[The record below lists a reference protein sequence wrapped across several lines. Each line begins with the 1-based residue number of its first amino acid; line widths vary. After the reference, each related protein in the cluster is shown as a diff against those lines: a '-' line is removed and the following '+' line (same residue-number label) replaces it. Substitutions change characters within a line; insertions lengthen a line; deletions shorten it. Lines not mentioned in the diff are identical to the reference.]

1 MARDP
6 DTFRVGPTLTNLPK
20 VQAPEVQNAG
30 PDQLVNAGRAITKA
44 GALGAEIFEAEL
56 QEQNKARVTEAMTA
70 LTKYRNERTYGED
83 GWTRA
88 KGRNALER
96 EGGKTLMQEYGEDL
110 EKEIEA
116 LAMGLGNDAQ
126 RKVFRDSAT
135 IMSLQYSQKLQEH
148 VAAEG
153 ETYKRETY
161 AGMADEGSTQLAM
174 ATTPDEIIEAT
185 GMIRSAAG
193 EIFKLNG
200 TPEEAQ
206 GEVLRQLLTPGHTA
220 QLTRMMSEEDVEG
233 AEQYLNEH
241 RDDMTPEAITKVNS
255 ALVEQRA
262 IIEGENWGEE
272 KYAAHT
278 AKAGAAA
285 PEDIIMPLAGEA
297 ALSGVFGEKRSGR
310 APGYRHG
317 GSDIKSAV
325 GTPVVAGGSG
335 VVRVRSGEKYGT
347 YFDLELDDG
356 TTVLRGAHL
365 SAITVADGTR
375 VNKGDVI
382 AKTGGA
388 KGAPGSGNS
397 TGPHLHYEVRVN
409 GKPVDPRE
417 YHQSQPKTKG
427 AAAGA
432 SAGRPSLKAMLE
444 EIYADDT
451 RTARQKQEAERVV
464 RSLYAAD
471 KEAQGEQE
479 EAIANKAYAEIDS
492 TGSLSSATRAAL
504 VGANMGDMLP
514 TLRNFERAKQERAAG
529 VPINESDGLE
539 AYGRVQVGIANG
551 EIRDIADLMQFKP
564 YVPDNLFKQ
573 LIDDFAASPQTARQ
587 KTTDIVKEMQTEVQ
601 ASGLFTK
608 DGKSTPETKREY
620 DKFIGAVTSAIAGRE
635 LNGQTVDREER
646 RSLVLGM
653 LAESVV
659 NGERMRNYD
668 VREIYNSV
676 PPRARL
682 AITRR
687 VEQYGGRATQN
698 AVVEAWLGMSPDQQ
712 SAYGR

>member
-30 PDQLVNAGRAITKA
+30 PEQLVNAGRAITNA
-44 GALGAEIFEAEL
+44 GALGAQIFEAEL

-83 GWTRA
+83 GWTKA

-96 EGGKTLMQEYGEDL
+96 PDGKTLMQEYGEDL

-126 RKVFRDSAT
+126 RKVFRDAAT
-135 IMSLQYSQKLQEH
+135 NMSLQYSQKLQEH

-153 ETYKRETY
+153 ENYKRETY
-161 AGMADEGSTQLAM
+161 AGMADEGSMQLAM
-174 ATTPDEIIEAT
+174 ATTPDEVIEAT

-220 QLTRMMSEEDVEG
+220 QLSRMMSEEDVDG

-241 RDDMTPEAITKVNS
+241 RDDMTPEAITKVNN

-272 KYAAHT
+272 LYGTSVAQV
-278 AKAGAAA
+278 GATA
-285 PEDIIMPLAGEA
+285 PEDVIMPLVGDAT
-297 ALSGVFGEKRSGR
+297 LSGVFGEKRSGR
-310 APGYRHG
+310 APEYRHG
-317 GSDIKSAV
+317 GIDIKVGV
-325 GTPVVAGGSG
+325 GTDVVAGASG
-335 VVRVRSGEKYGT
+335 VVRVRSGKKYGT
-347 YFDLELDDG
+347 YVDLELDDG
-356 TTVLRGAHL
+356 TVLRNAHL
-365 SAITVADGTR
+365 SGTTVKDGTR

-382 AKTGGA
+382 AKSGGA
-388 KGAPGSGNS
+388 RGAPGSGNS

-409 GKPVDPRE
+409 GAPVDPRE
-417 YHQSQPKTKG
+417 WHQSQPKTQG
-427 AAAGA
+427 AAAGS
-432 SAGRPSLKAMLE
+432 SAGRPSLKVMLE

-471 KEAQGEQE
+471 KEAQGEQDA
-479 EAIANKAYAEIDS
+479 AIANKAYEEIDS

-514 TLRNFERAKQERAAG
+514 ALRNFEKATQDRAAG
-529 VPINESDGLE
+529 VAVNENDGLE

-564 YVPDNLFKQ
+564 YVPANLFKQ
-573 LIDDFAASPQTARQ
+573 LVDDFAASPQTARQ
-587 KTTDIVKEMQTEVQ
+587 KTADIVKEMKTEIQ

-608 DGKSTPETKREY
+608 DGKQTPETKAAYNR
-620 DKFIGAVTSAIAGRE
+620 FIGGVTSAIAGRE
-635 LNGQTVDREER
+635 LNDQTVDREER
-646 RSLVLGM
+646 RSIVLGM

-698 AVVEAWLGMSPDQQ
+698 AVVEAWLGMTPDQQ